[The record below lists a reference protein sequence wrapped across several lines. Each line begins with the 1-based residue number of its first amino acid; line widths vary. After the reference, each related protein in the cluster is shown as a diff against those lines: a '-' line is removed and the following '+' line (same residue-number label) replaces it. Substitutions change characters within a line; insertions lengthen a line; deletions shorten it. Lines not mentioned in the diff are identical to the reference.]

1 MSAEAASVAG
11 VVIDSPL
18 PHLDRIFEY
27 AIPAE
32 LLADAQP
39 GVRVKVRFSGR
50 DVDGFIVELRR
61 SPEHPGRLSPLRKV
75 VSPEPVLTAEVAAL
89 CRWVARHYAGPL
101 SDVLRLAI
109 PKRHAGAEKAL
120 PLLPTE
126 GTPQG
131 APESAPAGTPEGAP
145 ASESSAWS
153 TYPAGPALLR
163 RLAEGAAPRAAWSAM
178 PAAPDDADWPDAL
191 AEAARV
197 TLSGGRGSLL
207 VVPDHRDLDRLDR
220 ALTRVLGAGRHVR
233 LDASQGQQ
241 ARYTAWLKVLRGHV
255 HVAIGTRAAM
265 FAPVRNLGL
274 VAWWDD
280 GDDLYVEPRAPYP
293 QVGTVL
299 LHRAQVTGAGAI
311 SGGFARSVSVAAAL
325 ARGDLVSI
333 APAESTIRAAGP
345 RVSLAGDDRAA
356 DRDSPAARAQL
367 PPMAYRAAREALEH
381 GPVLIQVPRRGY
393 QPSLRCAHCRTLVR
407 CVRCAGPLSQG
418 ARGAR
423 PVCRTCGQPAP
434 PRFECRECGS
444 PRVAAGV
451 LGAARTAEDL
461 GRAFP
466 GIPILTSAGLP
477 ASKATSSN
485 PADEQGVRA
494 SVDGVPKVVVATP
507 GAEPVAAGGYAAVLL
522 LDAWALLD
530 LPITEATS
538 ETVRRWMNA
547 AALSR
552 PGAPV
557 VIGGIPPG
565 PPLLASEALVRWD
578 PGWLAERELAE
589 RVELRLPPAAALAK
603 LIGPRGAL
611 SEALAELDLPGQW
624 EVIGPSRRIQRAPR
638 SDAAGDAGA
647 DAVALVRAPLA
658 DRDRLAEILLAM
670 RAVRSARKEPA
681 AISVTLDPVDIL

>member
-50 DVDGFIVELRR
+50 DVDGFVVELRR
-61 SPEHPGRLSPLRKV
+61 SPSATPARRRRSRCCPPKARPKARPKVPPQARPRVRLRPSRQPGRPTLLGQHYCDGSPKV
-75 VSPEPVLTAEVAAL
+75 QRPGQ
-89 CRWVARHYAGPL
+89 R
-101 SDVLRLAI
+101 
-109 PKRHAGAEKAL
+109 
-120 PLLPTE
+120 
-126 GTPQG
+126 G
-131 APESAPAGTPEGAP
+131 APCPRLRTTPTGRTP
-145 ASESSAWS
+145 W
-153 TYPAGPALLR
+153 
-163 RLAEGAAPRAAWSAM
+163 
-178 PAAPDDADWPDAL
+178 
-191 AEAARV
+191 RV